1 MPVYTYH
8 CEECG
13 EQFEKIRPMSQ
24 AGEAYPCPACEQ
36 LAERRVAG
44 IFENNSTK
52 NRSANFPKRKRYTNW

>member
-8 CEECG
+8 CEECS
-13 EQFEKIRPMSQ
+13 ESFEKIRPMSQ
-24 AGEAYPCPACEQ
+24 AAEPQSCPSCDEK
-36 LAERRVAG
+36 AERVMAG